1 MAHRTLPYFSLKANI
16 NILQPPEST
25 LVYYIYFP
33 TNSTLCYTVYHLYIR
48 LPLQKQQQTSTNIV
62 PQQKP
67 RRLSSINA
75 IPQRFLH
82 KGKSW
87 NTREKSWYLYV
98 HMDIIMQPLYAISDA
113 GINFRAALASQD
125 ESASI
130 LLPLVELLRVREQ
143 GCRVVDLVV
152 C

>member
-1 MAHRTLPYFSLKANI
+1 
-16 NILQPPEST
+16 
-25 LVYYIYFP
+25 
-33 TNSTLCYTVYHLYIR
+33 
-48 LPLQKQQQTSTNIV
+48 
-62 PQQKP
+62 
-67 RRLSSINA
+67 
-75 IPQRFLH
+75 
-82 KGKSW
+82 
-87 NTREKSWYLYV
+87 
-98 HMDIIMQPLYAISDA
+98 MDIIMQPLYAISDA